1 MTREDIA
8 KLWACYQSTAS
19 LESFLNKA
27 YVLHPERV
35 HQHAPCHLV
44 RLRHC
49 RPPSLGALEQPY
61 RLHPLP
67 IIRRAERHLGT

>member
-27 YVLHPERV
+27 YVLHPNEYTSTLRAIWFAFDIAVRRV
-35 HQHAPCHLV
+35 
-44 RLRHC
+44 
-49 RPPSLGALEQPY
+49 
-61 RLHPLP
+61 
-67 IIRRAERHLGT
+67 